1 MVERRSPKPL
11 IRVRLLVPPLKVMS
25 KKDILIALI
34 VGEIVALLIWP
45 VWLNLNAFMNYWPLR
60 WLLLIILPIVSLL
73 VLGIASLIGRR
84 LPVIWQF
91 AKFGLIG
98 VLNTLLDFGVLNFLS
113 YLTKVYSGSTLILL
127 NVFAFLAAN
136 INSYFW
142 NKSWTFSSRSRNVAA
157 EFGRF
162 LIVSIIGF
170 GINSLI
176 LWLLTSLMHPL
187 AGISPQLWENIAK
200 LAATVVYT
208 IWNFIGYKLIVFK
221 EATIPSGD
229 KMA

>member
-1 MVERRSPKPL
+1 MCP
-11 IRVRLLVPPLKVMS
+11 RLSKKIMS
-25 KKDILIALI
+25 KKDTLIALI
-34 VGEIVALLIWP
+34 IGEIVALLIWP
-45 VWLNLNAFMNYWPLR
+45 VWLNLNAFMSYWPMR
-60 WLLLIILPIVSLL
+60 WLLLIIFP
-73 VLGIASLIGRR
+73 VLSVAALWLAFLIGRR
-84 LPVIWQF
+84 LAIVWQF

-157 EFGRF
+157 EFGKF
-162 LIVSIIGF
+162 LIVSLIGF

-176 LWLLTSLMHPL
+176 LWVLTSLIHPL
-187 AGISPQLWENIAK
+187 AGASPQIWENIAK
-200 LAATVVYT
+200 LVATVIYT

-221 EATIPSGD
+221 EATALSD
-229 KMA
+229 NQRA

>member
-1 MVERRSPKPL
+1 
-11 IRVRLLVPPLKVMS
+11 MS

-45 VWLNLNAFMNYWPLR
+45 VWLNVNAFMNYWPMR
-60 WLLLIILPIVSLL
+60 WALLIVFPVLSLAAL
-73 VLGIASLIGRR
+73 WIAFLIGRR
-84 LPVIWQF
+84 LAIIWQF

-127 NVFAFLAAN
+127 NIFAFLAAN

-157 EFGRF
+157 EFGKF
-162 LIVSIIGF
+162 LIVSVIGF

-176 LWLLTSLMHPL
+176 LWILTSLINPL
-187 AGISPQLWENIAK
+187 AGISPQIWENIAK
-200 LAATVVYT
+200 LAATVIYT

-221 EATIPSGD
+221 EATVSSDSNG
-229 KMA
+229 A

>member
-1 MVERRSPKPL
+1 
-11 IRVRLLVPPLKVMS
+11 MS
-25 KKDILIALI
+25 KKDTLIALI
-34 VGEIVALLIWP
+34 IGEIVALLIWP
-45 VWLNLNAFMNYWPLR
+45 VWLNVNAFMNYWPMR
-60 WLLLIILPIVSLL
+60 WALLIVFPALSLAAL
-73 VLGIASLIGRR
+73 WIASLIGRR
-84 LPVIWQF
+84 LAIIWQF

-157 EFGRF
+157 EFGKF
-162 LIVSIIGF
+162 SIVSVIGF

-176 LWLLTSLMHPL
+176 LWILTSLMNPL
-187 AGISPQLWENIAK
+187 AGISPQIWENIAK
-200 LAATVVYT
+200 LAATAIYT

-221 EATIPSGD
+221 EATVSSDGNG
-229 KMA
+229 A